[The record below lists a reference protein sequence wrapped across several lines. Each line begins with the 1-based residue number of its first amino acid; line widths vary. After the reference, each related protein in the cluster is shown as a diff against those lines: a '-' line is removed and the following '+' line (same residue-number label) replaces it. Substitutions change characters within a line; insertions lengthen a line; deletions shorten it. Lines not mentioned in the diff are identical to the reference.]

1 MFDARPP
8 LTNMMVSSK
17 QKRRS
22 WTGNTFSSDV
32 CNSQRKGTVLCISEN
47 TQDKARK
54 CEVAGRLGSSE
65 QEAGGD
71 VWAFAEADSES
82 GKEPWQAGK
91 WLAAKMRNEN
101 EQWECVSRA
110 ASWMRA
116 WTLWSPRFGSFGSES
131 SQVSEIFDLVIL
143 NLLGSALFSSCNNV
157 AGVERAEKSSEE
169 TTSTVKI
176 FRGLNFHPIHHHRP
190 SSSSF

>member
-22 WTGNTFSSDV
+22 WTGNTFSSDA
-32 CNSQRKGTVLCISEN
+32 CISQRKGEVLCISEN

-54 CEVAGRLGSSE
+54 CEIAGRLGSSE

-91 WLAAKMRNEN
+91 WLTAKILFLSNEN
-101 EQWECVSRA
+101 VWAGRPAGWGLGLCEVRGSDPSDQSRVRYRR
-110 ASWMRA
+110 S
-116 WTLWSPRFGSFGSES
+116 L
-131 SQVSEIFDLVIL
+131 I
-143 NLLGSALFSSCNNV
+143 
-157 AGVERAEKSSEE
+157 
-169 TTSTVKI
+169 
-176 FRGLNFHPIHHHRP
+176 
-190 SSSSF
+190 SSSSIYPDQHCFQAAITLQALRERRRARRRQRAQ